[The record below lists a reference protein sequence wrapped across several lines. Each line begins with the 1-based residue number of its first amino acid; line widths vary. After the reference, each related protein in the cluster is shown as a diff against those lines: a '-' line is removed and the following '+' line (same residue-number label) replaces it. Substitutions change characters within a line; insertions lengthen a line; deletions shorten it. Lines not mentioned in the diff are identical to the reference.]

1 MPGANCSI
9 FGCSTSRRNTEIGIF
24 KVPKAIDAEAKSI
37 REKWIAVIERNR
49 QEDTSFNSQKER
61 DTLHICELHFA
72 PEDIEYS
79 EYTTKKCTILYT
91 HEDSK

>member
-9 FGCSTSRRNTEIGIF
+9 FGCSTSRRNTDIRIF
-24 KVPKAIDAEAKSI
+24 KVPKGTDAEAKNI

-49 QEDTSFNSQKER
+49 EKDPSFKSQKER

-79 EYTTKKCTILYT
+79 EYATK
-91 HEDSK
+91 E